1 MRRREFIATVGGAGC
16 SFSLGIARARL
27 HRGTD
32 RSLQNRLPAIA
43 PFSEFV
49 EEGGLLSYGATFAR
63 MFHDAAAHYVDR
75 ILRGLLIYRLSN
87 PQNLNFASTSDCK
100 STRVDDPTSRAR
112 YCGPDN
118 RMSRPISDLARRAW
132 RVTDAD
138 S

>member
-32 RSLQNRLPAIA
+32 RSLQNRLPATA

-49 EEGGLLSYGATFAR
+49 EEGGLLNYGATFAR

-75 ILRGLLIYRLSN
+75 ILRGASLADLPIEQSTKFEFCINLRLQEHS
-87 PQNLNFASTSDCK
+87 
-100 STRVDDPTSRAR
+100 
-112 YCGPDN
+112 G
-118 RMSRPISDLARRAW
+118 
-132 RVTDAD
+132 
-138 S
+138 